1 MTTNEEQFAIDESE
15 FERDVTAIVRKVLTQ
30 EIRNVQINLE
40 DQLTEK
46 LQDILKRKETEKVAK
61 NSRLPIQVA
70 PMVVIPYGMDG
81 ELAEIWAYTA
91 AQEGKWVALVYSL
104 MAEVPKISDALAN
117 GNDVRT
123 VSRAYGQQSIT
134 FKNGGRILWL
144 AKDLKGGRGVSVN
157 LVLRVEG
164 RGEGAKLCMANEE
177 KLFARPTEE
186 VSRTMTV
193 SEQVERDVLGILSDR
208 RAHALTAQEVVTRTQ
223 ACGGVIW
230 DRSVYYKALERL
242 LEKGEVL
249 RRFNSQWM
257 YWRDA

>member
-1 MTTNEEQFAIDESE
+1 MSTEERDVATE
-15 FERDVTAIVRKVLTQ
+15 FEQDVTAIVRKVVAKDY
-30 EIRNVQINLE
+30 NSAMAGLE
-40 DQLTEK
+40 ERLVEK

-61 NSRLPIQVA
+61 NSRMAIQTA
-70 PMVVIPYGMDG
+70 PMVVIPEGFDP

-257 YWRDA
+257 YYRSA

>member
-164 RGEGAKLCMANEE
+164 RGEGAKLCMRNEE
-177 KLFARPTEE
+177 KFFRRQAEPKLGFRESARQSVLYVLPIGPVNGISKDE
-186 VSRTMTV
+186 V
-193 SEQVERDVLGILSDR
+193 IR
-208 RAHALTAQEVVTRTQ
+208 RIKSH
-223 ACGGVIW
+223 GGVILEDGDYANALYDLVADGLGVKQRFFERW
-230 DRSVYYKALERL
+230 LYY
-242 LEKGEVL
+242 
-249 RRFNSQWM
+249 
-257 YWRDA
+257 RDA

>member
-1 MTTNEEQFAIDESE
+1 MSTDIETIRQIVMDTLKEQLPKLLKAEEN
-15 FERDVTAIVRKVLTQ
+15 K
-30 EIRNVQINLE
+30 EIS
-40 DQLTEK
+40 
-46 LQDILKRKETEKVAK
+46 K
-61 NSRLPIQVA
+61 NSRMAIQTA
-70 PMVVIPYGMDG
+70 PMVVIPEGFDP

-134 FKNGGRILWL
+134 FKNGGLILWL